1 MQEGVLPRCIEGDVD
16 SWDLQESHVVP
27 SLTQKAAVE
36 ESQRHSWMLLES
48 APWATSSCAALN
60 AALEAR
66 ADDKG

>member
-1 MQEGVLPRCIEGDVD
+1 M
-16 SWDLQESHVVP
+16 VP
-27 SLTQKAAVE
+27 SLTQKPAVE
-36 ESQRHSWMLLES
+36 AAEEHQRHSWMLLES

>member
-1 MQEGVLPRCIEGDVD
+1 M
-16 SWDLQESHVVP
+16 VP
-27 SLTQKAAVE
+27 SLTQRPAVE
-36 ESQRHSWMLLES
+36 AAEQHQRHSWLLLES